1 MSPSAPL
8 VTVVVPAHDASPT
21 LPACLRALAAQRLR
35 RDQYAVV
42 VVDDG
47 SADGSAETAEALGAM
62 VLRQPQQGAAA
73 ARNAGWRAAA
83 ARWVAFNDADC
94 IPART
99 WLPTLLAAAER
110 GAGGAQPALGAA
122 GRIVGYR
129 STTPAARFVD
139 LSGGLDAERH
149 LAHPTFPFAPTGN
162 VLYRRDALA
171 AVAGFDVR
179 YRSYEACDLHRRLL
193 RADGGRFVYE
203 PRAVVMHQHRAGWR
217 DYWRQQVWYGT
228 GLGQFMWHHRDAI
241 GWSVRDELRA
251 CGQLARLG
259 LDVWKPGSGDDA
271 LLRRGLFVK
280 ELAQRIGFVANY
292 WNPRERA
299 RW

>member
-1 MSPSAPL
+1 VSVPKPL
-8 VTVVVPAHDASPT
+8 VTVVVPAHDAART
-21 LPACLRALAAQRLR
+21 LPDCLRALASQRLS

-47 SADGSAETAEALGAM
+47 SADGSAEVAETLGAE
-62 VLRQPQQGAAA
+62 VLRQRRQGPGA
-73 ARNAGWRAAA
+73 ARNAGWRAAGG
-83 ARWVAFNDADC
+83 RWVAFTDADC
-94 IPART
+94 IPARS

-110 GAGGAQPALGAA
+110 GADGARPALGAA
-122 GRIVGYR
+122 GWTLGYC

-149 LAHPTFPFAPTGN
+149 LAHPSFPFAPTGN

-179 YRSYEACDLHRRLL
+179 YRSYEACDLHGRLV
-193 RADGGRFVYE
+193 RADGGRFVFE
-203 PRAVVMHQHRAGWR
+203 PRAVVMHRHQVRWR
-217 DYWRQQVWYGT
+217 DYWRQQVWYGK
-228 GLGQFMWHHRDAI
+228 GLGQFVWHHRDAVD
-241 GWSVRDELRA
+241 WSLHDELRA
-251 CGQLARLG
+251 CSQLARLG
-259 LDVWKPGSGDDA
+259 LDVCKPGSGDDA
-271 LLRRGLFVK
+271 LIRRGRFVK
-280 ELAQRIGFVANY
+280 ELAQRVGFVASY